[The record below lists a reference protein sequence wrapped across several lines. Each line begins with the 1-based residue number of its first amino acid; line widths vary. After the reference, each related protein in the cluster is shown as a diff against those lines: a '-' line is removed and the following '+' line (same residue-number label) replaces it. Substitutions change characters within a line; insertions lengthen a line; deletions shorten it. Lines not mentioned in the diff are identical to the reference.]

1 MATAEELIDD
11 ARVYSAGV
19 LTQAQA
25 ALGSATS
32 VITGIGY
39 VSPNVDAPTLDQPL
53 DLPVIR
59 SVPGLS
65 DVVFDLPARPG
76 DAPEYQDI
84 GAIDINGAPT
94 STVTAPTLVMPS
106 MPSSMEAFQ
115 GEMPMVFTAMA
126 FPDAP
131 DQLTN
136 PAPSE
141 PTIVDRQAP
150 TAPNIV
156 LPTFDADA
164 PIFSAV
170 APTDLSGKMEQAYYG
185 ASPAM
190 VSMLDGQ
197 VDALLAK
204 YCPGYQAGMAAM
216 ESKLAQLMAGGSSFT
231 PDVERAV
238 MERAKDRNLGE
249 YRRTRD
255 AAWADAADRGFTLP
269 TGALLSV
276 AAKAR
281 QAAADNVARANVELV
296 AKQAELEQTN
306 LQFAISTS
314 QALRGSVLSAMLGFH
329 GNLVQINGQAL
340 EHGRS
345 VANLLVETYNVQV
358 KAYSAQLDAWKA
370 EAGVYE
376 VRLRAAT
383 ALIDVY
389 KAEIDALQ
397 ALSQYDVARVNVYRA
412 RIDGMQALANVYR
425 ARIDAVVSQAQLERV
440 KIDRYSAQVQAY
452 SAQVQAKANEW
463 QGYRAALD
471 GEQLKVQI
479 FDSQVRA
486 EGQAAQVWKTKVEA
500 MGEAVRAAAL
510 TNDAR
515 ARQYEAAWRAYTAE
529 VGAKGE
535 VARTQLESDR
545 QQLLAFQAETQAA
558 LTYAQAQ
565 ATQYK
570 TKADV
575 EISYMG
581 MKLQAQMGQIDS
593 MRNFQGTLAGLANV
607 NADLSGKVA
616 SMALGGLNSLAINT
630 NG

>member
-11 ARVYSAGV
+11 ARGYSAGL
-19 LTQAQA
+19 LTDAQA
-25 ALGSATS
+25 ALAAATNS
-32 VITGIGY
+32 ITGVGF

-59 SVPGLS
+59 SVPGLL

-115 GEMPMVFTAMA
+115 GEMPMVFTSMA
-126 FPDAP
+126 FPEAP

-156 LPTFDADA
+156 LPTFDAEA

-170 APTDLSGKMEQAYYG
+170 APTDLAGKMEQTYYG

-216 ESKLAQLMAGGSSFT
+216 ESKLAQLMAGGSGFT

-269 TGALLSV
+269 TGALLSL

-281 QAAADNVARANVELV
+281 QAAADNNARANVELV
-296 AKQAELEQTN
+296 AKQAELEQQN

-314 QALRGSVLSAMLGFH
+314 QALRQGVLSAMLGFH
-329 GNLVQINGQAL
+329 GNLIQINGQAL
-340 EHGRS
+340 EHARS
-345 VANLLVETYNVQV
+345 VAGLLVETYNVQV

-452 SAQVQAKANEW
+452 SAQVQAKGLEF

-471 GEQLKVQI
+471 GEQMKVQI
-479 FDSQVRA
+479 YDAQVRA
-486 EGQAAQVWKTKVEA
+486 EAQAAQVWKTKIDA
-500 MGEAVRAAAL
+500 ASEAVRAAAL

-515 ARQYEAAWRAYTAE
+515 ARQYEIRWRAYTAE
-529 VGAKGE
+529 VAAKGE
-535 VARTQLESDR
+535 VARTQLEGDR

-558 LTYAQAQ
+558 TSYAQTQ
-565 ATQYK
+565 ATYYK
-570 TKADV
+570 TRADV
-575 EISYMG
+575 QISYADMQL
-581 MKLQAQMGQIDS
+581 KAQMGQADS
-593 MRNFQGTLAGLANV
+593 MRGYQSTLAALANT
-607 NADLSGKVA
+607 NAAISGQAASMSLSG
-616 SMALGGLNSLAINT
+616 INT
-630 NG
+630 LAFKDN

>member
-11 ARVYSAGV
+11 ARGYAQGV
-19 LTQAQA
+19 LTEAQA
-25 ALGSATS
+25 ALASATS
-32 VITGIGY
+32 TITGIGY

-59 SVPGLS
+59 SVPQMS
-65 DVVFDLPARPG
+65 DVVFDLPTSPG
-76 DAPEYQDI
+76 EAPAYQDI

-94 STVTAPTLVMPS
+94 STASAPSLIMPS
-106 MPSSMEAFQ
+106 MPASMEAFQ
-115 GEMPMVFTAMA
+115 GQLPMVFTAMS

-136 PAPSE
+136 PPPSE
-141 PTIVDRQAP
+141 PTIVERQAP
-150 TAPNIV
+150 AAPNIV
-156 LPTFDADA
+156 LPTFDAEA

-170 APTDLSGKMEQAYYG
+170 APTDLAGKMEQSYYG

-216 ESKLAQLMAGGSSFT
+216 ESKLTQLMAGGSGFT

-276 AAKAR
+276 TAKAR
-281 QAAADNVARANVELV
+281 QAAADNNARANVELV
-296 AKQAELEQTN
+296 AKQAELEQQN

-314 QALRGSVLSAMLGFH
+314 QALRQGVLSAMLGFH
-329 GNLVQINGQAL
+329 GNLIQINGQAL
-340 EHGRS
+340 EHARS
-345 VANLLVETYNVQV
+345 VANLLVETYNTQV
-358 KAYSAQLDAWKA
+358 KAFSAQLDAWKA

-397 ALSQYDVARVNVYRA
+397 ALSQYDVARVNVYQA

-515 ARQYEAAWRAYTAE
+515 ARQYEVRWRAYTAE
-529 VGAKGE
+529 VAAKGE

-558 LTYAQAQ
+558 STYAQVQ
-565 ATQYK
+565 ATHYK
-570 TKADV
+570 AKADV

-593 MRNFQGTLAGLANV
+593 MRNFQGTLAGLSNAN
-607 NADLSGKVA
+607 ASMSGQLASMSLSG
-616 SMALGGLNSLAINT
+616 INT
-630 NG
+630 LAFKDN

>member
-11 ARVYSAGV
+11 ARGYSAGL
-19 LTQAQA
+19 LTDAQA
-25 ALGSATS
+25 ALAAATNS
-32 VITGIGY
+32 ITGVGF

-65 DVVFDLPARPG
+65 DVVFDLPTRPG
-76 DAPEYQDI
+76 DAPAYQDI
-84 GAIDINGAPT
+84 GAIDITGAPT
-94 STVTAPTLVMPS
+94 STVTAPSLVMPS

-156 LPTFDADA
+156 LPTFDTDA

-170 APTDLSGKMEQAYYG
+170 APIDLAGKMEQTYYG

-216 ESKLAQLMAGGSSFT
+216 ESKLAQLMAGGSGFT

-276 AAKAR
+276 TAKAR
-281 QAAADNVARANVELV
+281 QAAADNNARANVELV
-296 AKQAELEQTN
+296 AKQAELEQQN

-314 QALRGSVLSAMLGFH
+314 QALRQGVLSAMLGFH

-452 SAQVQAKANEW
+452 SAQVQAKGLEF

-471 GEQLKVQI
+471 GEQMKVQI
-479 FDSQVRA
+479 YDAQVRA
-486 EGQAAQVWKTKVEA
+486 EGQAAQVWKTKIDA
-500 MGEAVRAAAL
+500 ASEAVRAAAL

-515 ARQYEAAWRAYTAE
+515 ARQYEIRWRAYTAE
-529 VGAKGE
+529 VAAKGE
-535 VARTQLESDR
+535 VARTQLEGDR

-558 LTYAQAQ
+558 TSYAQTQ
-565 ATQYK
+565 ATYYK
-570 TKADV
+570 TRADV
-575 EISYMG
+575 QISYADMQL
-581 MKLQAQMGQIDS
+581 KAQMGQANS
-593 MRNFQGTLAGLANV
+593 MRGYQSTLAALANT
-607 NADLSGKVA
+607 NAAISGQAASMSLSG
-616 SMALGGLNSLAINT
+616 INT
-630 NG
+630 LAFKDN

>member
-11 ARVYSAGV
+11 ARGYSAGL
-19 LTQAQA
+19 LTDAQA
-25 ALGSATS
+25 ALAAATNS
-32 VITGIGY
+32 ITGVGF

-65 DVVFDLPARPG
+65 DVVFDLPTRPG
-76 DAPEYQDI
+76 DAPAYQDI
-84 GAIDINGAPT
+84 GAIDITGAPT
-94 STVTAPTLVMPS
+94 STVTAPSLVMPS

-156 LPTFDADA
+156 LPTFDTDA

-170 APTDLSGKMEQAYYG
+170 APTDLAGKMEQGYYG

-216 ESKLAQLMAGGSSFT
+216 ESKLAQLMAGGSGFT

-255 AAWADAADRGFTLP
+255 AALTDMADRGFTLP
-269 TGALLSV
+269 NGALLS
-276 AAKAR
+276 AIAKAR
-281 QAAADNVARANVELV
+281 QSAADNNARANVELV
-296 AKQAELEQTN
+296 AKQAELEQQN

-412 RIDGMQALANVYR
+412 RIDGMQALGNVYR

-452 SAQVQAKANEW
+452 SAQVQAKGLEF

-471 GEQLKVQI
+471 GEQMKVQI
-479 FDSQVRA
+479 YDAQVRA
-486 EGQAAQVWKTKVEA
+486 EAQAAQVWKTKIDA
-500 MGEAVRAAAL
+500 ASEAVRAAAL

-515 ARQYEAAWRAYTAE
+515 ARQYEIRWRAYTAE
-529 VGAKGE
+529 VAAKGE
-535 VARTQLESDR
+535 VARTQLEGDR

-558 LTYAQAQ
+558 TSYAQTQ
-565 ATQYK
+565 ATYYK
-570 TKADV
+570 TRADV
-575 EISYMG
+575 QISYADMQL
-581 MKLQAQMGQIDS
+581 KAQMGQADS
-593 MRNFQGTLAGLANV
+593 MRGYQSTLAALANT
-607 NADLSGKVA
+607 NAAISGQAASMSLSG
-616 SMALGGLNSLAINT
+616 INT
-630 NG
+630 LAFKDN

>member
-11 ARVYSAGV
+11 ARGYSAGL
-19 LTQAQA
+19 LTDAQA
-25 ALGSATS
+25 ALAAATNS
-32 VITGIGY
+32 ITGVGF

-59 SVPGLS
+59 PVPGLS

-76 DAPEYQDI
+76 DAPDYQDI

-150 TAPNIV
+150 TAPDIV

-170 APTDLSGKMEQAYYG
+170 APTDLAGKMEQSYYG

-216 ESKLAQLMAGGSSFT
+216 ESKLAQLMAGGSGFT

-276 AAKAR
+276 TAKAR
-281 QAAADNVARANVELV
+281 QAAADNNARANVELV
-296 AKQAELEQTN
+296 AKQAELEQQN

-314 QALRGSVLSAMLGFH
+314 QSLRQGVLSAMLGFH

-340 EHGRS
+340 EHARS

-452 SAQVQAKANEW
+452 SAQVQAKGLEF

-471 GEQLKVQI
+471 GEQMKVQI
-479 FDSQVRA
+479 YDAQVRA
-486 EGQAAQVWKTKVEA
+486 EAQAAQVWKTKIDA
-500 MGEAVRAAAL
+500 ASEAVRAAAL

-515 ARQYEAAWRAYTAE
+515 ARQYEIRWRAYSAE
-529 VGAKGE
+529 VSAKGE
-535 VARTQLESDR
+535 VARTQLEGDR

-558 LTYAQAQ
+558 TSYAQTQ
-565 ATQYK
+565 ATYYK
-570 TKADV
+570 TRADV
-575 EISYMG
+575 QISYADMQL
-581 MKLQAQMGQIDS
+581 KAQMGQVDS
-593 MRNFQGTLAGLANV
+593 MRNFQSTLAALANT
-607 NADLSGKVA
+607 NAAISGQAASMSLSG
-616 SMALGGLNSLAINT
+616 INT
-630 NG
+630 LAFKDN